1 MPTTYPHILH
11 WRLLGSPLFKE
22 KKKKKRGCTLA
33 GAWDRAVFGCF
44 FFQVLSSGP
53 LFFFFFFSFLLLF
66 LLLES
71 TRRPT
76 TIPTYR

>member
-1 MPTTYPHILH
+1 MPTTYPHILPD

-44 FFQVLSSGP
+44 FF
-53 LFFFFFFSFLLLF
+53 LFFCSSFCSNPLVAQLQYLPIDSS
-66 LLLES
+66 L
-71 TRRPT
+71 TDG
-76 TIPTYR
+76 